1 MVASVKCGGDAA
13 KGKGKMKSLM
23 MTVVAAL
30 CCAAFA
36 DGKGAPPP
44 GEGRP
49 GGRGPH
55 GGMNGPMIDPIVR
68 MVSNPKAAEKLGLTE
83 EQKAKLKEINKVS
96 AANRE
101 MHKKVHEATMRQFEL
116 MKADKIDEAAVMKAI
131 DEVFELRKEMAKAQ
145 VKRVIAVKSVLTPEQ
160 ITKAREEVKKMFE
173 QRGEKGQWR
182 GEKGPR
188 HGRMHGRG
196 PRGGDRP
203 EPPKPP
209 EAK

>member
-1 MVASVKCGGDAA
+1 
-13 KGKGKMKSLM
+13 
-23 MTVVAAL
+23 
-30 CCAAFA
+30 
-36 DGKGAPPP
+36 
-44 GEGRP
+44 
-49 GGRGPH
+49 
-55 GGMNGPMIDPIVR
+55 
-68 MVSNPKAAEKLGLTE
+68 
-83 EQKAKLKEINKVS
+83 
-96 AANRE
+96 

-160 ITKAREEVKKMFE
+160 IEKAREEVKKMFE

-188 HGRMHGRG
+188 QGRMRGRG

>member
-1 MVASVKCGGDAA
+1 
-13 KGKGKMKSLM
+13 
-23 MTVVAAL
+23 
-30 CCAAFA
+30 
-36 DGKGAPPP
+36 
-44 GEGRP
+44 
-49 GGRGPH
+49 
-55 GGMNGPMIDPIVR
+55 MNGPMIDPIVR

-160 ITKAREEVKKMFE
+160 IEKAREEVKKMFE

-188 HGRMHGRG
+188 QGRMRGRG